1 MYYQSGN
8 KAENSNG
15 TAIINNPTIREQS
28 NLVTFNQRYSQN
40 DL

>member
-1 MYYQSGN
+1 VAL

-15 TAIINNPTIREQS
+15 TAIINPTAIREQS

-40 DL
+40 DQ